1 MQPETIVSTNQIAF
15 DHENEIFTLN
25 HPDNYTYLYF
35 PVAGEQG
42 IKSSV
47 TPSFAGDSKLDQN
60 TFLLEPVSSENLHN
74 NKSSRNFWCCIEG
87 VGAWSATGMSAEAEC
102 DKYTARQDECSM
114 EAGFMWQTVTRK
126 SSKYQLK
133 STVTSFV
140 PSDHNVEILHVVIE
154 NTADHTQT
162 ITPIAAVPI
171 YGRSADNIRD
181 HRHVTSLLH
190 QIAVTRQGIEVK
202 PKLSFDERGHQK
214 NEITYFV
221 YGVSGSKEAPE
232 QFFPVTETFIGE
244 GGSLIA
250 PLAVKNNAEGVKAG
264 VQIDGKE
271 ALGGLKFHRVELEKG
286 RTASYTIIIGAAA
299 AIKDMRNVVSFY
311 DSEDKVRDA
320 IRKTNDYWQEKVN
333 VSFQTGDKAADSYLR
348 WICFQPILRRL
359 YGCSFLPHHDYG
371 KGGRGWRDL
380 WQDCLSL
387 LFMNPDGVRQMIVD
401 NYGGVR
407 MDGTNATIIGGR
419 QGEFKADRNS
429 ITRVWM
435 DHGFW
440 PFLTTKLYIDQT
452 GDIEI
457 LGERVP
463 YFKDRQILRG
473 QDTDREWNEEYGM
486 QQRTQSGAVYEG
498 SILEHILLQQ
508 LCAFYE
514 VGAHNQIRLR
524 NADWNDA
531 LDMAP
536 DRGESVAFTSAYA
549 YNLMELAAYLGKYEA
564 ATNTAQLVLSEEI
577 AILLAG
583 DAHKYGETEWK
594 RSILNQYA
602 CTCTHF
608 VSGRTVLVSAAELA
622 KNLREKAAWMM
633 EHIRHHEWVTDAEG
647 NGWFNGY
654 YDNNG
659 DQVEGVHNGNV
670 RMMLTSQVF
679 AIMSGT
685 ANEEMTAKICRSAD
699 TYLYQENIGGYRLN
713 TKFDE
718 DKFDLGRMF
727 GFAYGEKENGAVFSH
742 MTVMYANALYQR
754 GFVKEGYKALSTL
767 LATAMDFKTSRI
779 YPGVPEYFDADGRGM
794 YHYLTGAASWF
805 MLTMITQVYGVR
817 GDLGNLVLMPKLMP
831 EQFDADAKASIQL
844 NFLKKTFRIQYH
856 NPNRLPYGA
865 YQIERAVCGDRELK
879 KLTDMSGAVCM
890 EKREIEMLDSAIH
903 VIDVTLGA
911 IS

>member
-1 MQPETIVSTNQIAF
+1 MQSEMQSKHIIF
-15 DHENEIFTLN
+15 EHENEIFKMD

-35 PVAGEQG
+35 PTAGEQG

-47 TPSFAGDSKLDQN
+47 TPNFAGDSKLDQN

-74 NKSSRNFWCCIEG
+74 NKSSRNFWCCVEG
-87 VGAWSATGMSAEAEC
+87 VGAWSATGASAEAEY
-102 DKYTARQDECSM
+102 DKYTPHQDECCI

-140 PSDHNVEILHVVIE
+140 PTNHNVEILHVILE
-154 NTADHTQT
+154 NTAESTQK

-190 QIAVTRQGIEVK
+190 QIFVTNQGVEVK

-214 NEITYFV
+214 NQITYFV
-221 YGVSGSKEAPE
+221 YGVSGNGELPE
-232 QFFPVTETFIGE
+232 QFFPVIEDFIGE

-250 PLAVKNNAEGVKAG
+250 PLAIKNNIEGINAG
-264 VQIDGKE
+264 AQIDGKE
-271 ALGGLKFHRVELEKG
+271 ALGGLKF
-286 RTASYTIIIGAAA
+286 ASVALRSKETVAYTIIIGAAEKMDAMSEMIA
-299 AIKDMRNVVSFY
+299 AY
-311 DSEDKVRDA
+311 DREDKVHTA
-320 IRKTNDYWQEKVN
+320 LKEAKKYWQEKVN
-333 VSFQTGDKAADSYLR
+333 VSFQTGDKRTDSYLR

-407 MDGTNATIIGGR
+407 VDGTNATIIGEK
-419 QGEFKADRNS
+419 QGVFKADRNS

-452 GDIEI
+452 GDIAI
-457 LGERVP
+457 LGEKVP
-463 YFKDRQILRG
+463 YFKDKQIHRG
-473 QDTDREWNEEYGM
+473 QASDSDWSEAYGM
-486 QQRTQSGAVYEG
+486 QQRIQDGTVYQG
-498 SILEHILLQQ
+498 SIVEHILLQL

-514 VGAHNQIRLR
+514 VGAHNHIRLR

-536 DRGESVAFTSAYA
+536 DKGESVAFTSAYA
-549 YNLMELAAYLGKYEA
+549 YNFRQMAAYLEKYE
-564 ATNTAQLVLSEEI
+564 TVTEKSQLELMEEI
-577 AILLAG
+577 AVLLAG
-583 DAHKYGETEWK
+583 DMQKYEQTKWK
-594 RSILNQYA
+594 QTILNQYVL
-602 CTCTHF
+602 TCTHNI
-608 VSGRTVLVSAAELA
+608 SGRTVLVSIAELA
-622 KNLREKAAWMM
+622 QNLRDKAAWMM
-633 EHIRHHEWVTDAEG
+633 EHIRRSEWVTDKEG

-654 YDNNG
+654 YDNHGN
-659 DQVEGVHNGNV
+659 QVEGVHGDNV

-679 AIMSGT
+679 SIMSGT
-685 ANEEMTAKICRSAD
+685 ADQEMIQKICQSAD
-699 TYLYQENIGGYRLN
+699 KYLYKEKIGGYRLN

-718 DKFDLGRMF
+718 DKFDFGRMF

-742 MTVMYANALYQR
+742 MTVMYANALYQQ
-754 GFVKEGYKALSTL
+754 GFVREGYKALYTL
-767 LATAMDFKTSRI
+767 LATAMDFETSKI
-779 YPGVPEYFDADGRGM
+779 YPGVPEYFDASGRGM
-794 YHYLTGAASWF
+794 YNYLTGAASWF
-805 MLTMITQVYGVR
+805 MLTMITEVYGVK
-817 GDLGNLVLMPKLMP
+817 GSLGNLTLAPKLMA
-831 EQFDADAKASIQL
+831 EQFDAEGNAAIQL
-844 NFLKKTFRIQYH
+844 NFLQKTFLIRYH
-856 NPNRLPYGA
+856 NPGKISYGA
-865 YQIERAVCGDRELK
+865 YTIESAQCDNITLEKITDVPCVVCLK
-879 KLTDMSGAVCM
+879 KEA
-890 EKREIEMLDSAIH
+890 IEALDDTIH
-903 VIDVTLGA
+903 VIDVVLGFV
-911 IS
+911 

>member
-1 MQPETIVSTNQIAF
+1 MQSQNNHITFEQ
-15 DHENEIFTLN
+15 ENEVFRLD

-35 PVAGEQG
+35 PTAGEQG

-47 TPSFAGDSKLDQN
+47 TPDFAGDSKLDQN
-60 TFLLEPVSSENLHN
+60 TFILEPVSSENLHN
-74 NKSSRNFWCCIEG
+74 NKSSRNFWCCVEG
-87 VGAWSATGMSAEAEC
+87 VGAWSATGVSAEAEY
-102 DKYTARQDECSM
+102 DKYTDRQDACSM

-126 SSKYQLK
+126 SSRYQLR
-133 STVTSFV
+133 SSVTSFV
-140 PSDHNVEILHVVIE
+140 PAGHNVELLYVEIE
-154 NTADHTQT
+154 NTAQHTQK
-162 ITPIAAVPI
+162 ITPVAAVPI

-190 QIAVTRQGIEVK
+190 QIAVTGQGVEVK
-202 PKLSFDERGHQK
+202 PKLSFDERGHQR
-214 NEITYFV
+214 NQITYFV
-221 YGVSGSKEAPE
+221 YGVSGKGEMPE
-232 QFFPVTETFIGE
+232 QFFPVTEDFIGE

-250 PLAVKNNAEGVKAG
+250 PLAVKNNAEGVAAG
-264 VQIDGKE
+264 TRIDGKE
-271 ALGGLKFHRVELEKG
+271 ALGGLKFASVALGSGE
-286 RTASYTIIIGAAA
+286 TAAYTIIIGASANMD
-299 AIKDMRNVVSFY
+299 DMRRVVTAY
-311 DSEDKVRDA
+311 DSREKVQEA
-320 IRKTNDYWQEKVN
+320 LKNTQISWQEKVN
-333 VSFQTGDKAADSYLR
+333 VSFQTGDKAVDSYLR

-407 MDGTNATIIGGR
+407 MDGTNATIIGEK

-457 LGERVP
+457 LGEKVP
-463 YFKDRQILRG
+463 YFKDRQIQRG
-473 QDTDREWNEEYGM
+473 QAVDSEWDEAYGM
-486 QQRTQSGAVYEG
+486 QQRTRSGALYTG

-536 DRGESVAFTSAYA
+536 DKGESVAFTSAYA
-549 YNLMELAAYLGKYEA
+549 YNLRELAAYLEKYEA
-564 ATNTAQLVLSEEI
+564 VTQKNQLELVEEI
-577 AILLAG
+577 AVLLAG
-583 DAHKYGETEWK
+583 DVHKYDEIEWK
-594 RSILNQYA
+594 RSILSQYVN
-602 CTCTHF
+602 TCTHD
-608 VSGRTVLVSAAELA
+608 VSGRTVLVSIEELA
-622 KNLREKAAWMM
+622 QNLRDRAAWMM
-633 EHIRHHEWVTDAEG
+633 DHIRRTEWVTDGKG
-647 NGWFNGY
+647 NSWFNGY

-659 DQVEGVHNGNV
+659 RQVEGVQGGNV

-679 AIMSGT
+679 SIMSGT
-685 ANEEMTAKICRSAD
+685 ADEDMTAKICQSAD
-699 TYLYQENIGGYRLN
+699 TYLYKEKVGGYRLN
-713 TKFDE
+713 TRFDE

-754 GFVKEGYKALSTL
+754 GFVKEGYKALNTL

-779 YPGVPEYFDADGRGM
+779 YPGVPEYFDANGRGM

-805 MLTMITQVYGVR
+805 MLTMITEVFGVR
-817 GDLGNLVLMPKLMP
+817 GDLGNLTLAPKLMP
-831 EQFDADAKASIQL
+831 EQFDADGNASIQL
-844 NFLKKTFRIQYH
+844 DFLKKTFLIRYH
-856 NPNRLPYGA
+856 NPERLPYGT
-865 YQIERAVCGDRELK
+865 YQIERAVCGDKELQK
-879 KLTDMSGAVCM
+879 VTDTSCAVCL
-890 EKREIEMLDSAIH
+890 EKEAVEALDDSIH
-903 VIDVTLGA
+903 VIEVTLGA
-911 IS
+911 KIK